1 MDGSRASCGEG
12 CLERVAAG
20 LIPTLFVLAANGC
33 FGECENRANAMKEVT
48 GTSLSSMNFGIV
60 LVSPFFDVSHSCT
73 VASTVMDFCG
83 GTTPQATP
91 SDGS

>member
-12 CLERVAAG
+12 CLDRVAAG
-20 LIPTLFVLAANGC
+20 LIPTLFVLAAS
-33 FGECENRANAMKEVT
+33 FGECENRANPMKEVN
-48 GTSLSSMNFGIV
+48 GTSLSPMNFGIV
-60 LVSPFFDVSHSCT
+60 LVSPFFEVSHSCT